1 MRGTTRDPAGVAS
14 IEGVGGEGVV
24 GDPDRVV
31 TLAPALVGVGVVC
44 VLLGS
49 AEGSDA
55 ALSDLHG
62 ARLEM
67 LLTRILDTPVRGFV
81 YEASGS
87 VDPEVLAAGAATV
100 NSFCSRSR
108 IPFELLDFESGP
120 DWAARVADAIERNS
134 HAALSIPIRS
144 NRSARIRA
152 VAPQI
157 RWSPTK

>member
-1 MRGTTRDPAGVAS
+1 L
-14 IEGVGGEGVV
+14 IEGIGGEGVV
-24 GDPDRVV
+24 ADPDRVV
-31 TLAPALVGVGVVC
+31 TVAPALAGVGVVC

-87 VDPEVLAAGAATV
+87 VDAAVLGRGGELVT
-100 NSFCSRSR
+100 SFCSRSR
-108 IPFELLDFESGP
+108 IPFELVTQRGDASWDL
-120 DWAARVADAIERNS
+120 WAARLADGVERV
-134 HAALSIPIRS
+134 LTP
-144 NRSARIRA
+144 
-152 VAPQI
+152 PQA
-157 RWSPTK
+157 S